1 VAKRI
6 EIAQDETERI
16 LGPEDELR
24 GEGSYAGFFVS
35 VGTGSDV
42 RLTETRRDEK
52 TGARDGIT
60 IAAGTAFFVDKE
72 PGASLHMFAVSGSV
86 TVEVEGFASAFGD
99 LER

>member
-1 VAKRI
+1 VAKRV

-16 LGPEDELR
+16 VGPDDELY

-60 IAAGTAFFVDKE
+60 IDAGTAFFVDKE
-72 PGASLHMFAVSGSV
+72 PGASLHMFAVNADV